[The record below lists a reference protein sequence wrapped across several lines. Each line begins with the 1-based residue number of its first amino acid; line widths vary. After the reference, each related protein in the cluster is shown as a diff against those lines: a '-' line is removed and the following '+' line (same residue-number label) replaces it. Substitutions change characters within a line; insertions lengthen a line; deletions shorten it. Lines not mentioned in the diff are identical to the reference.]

1 MTRNTAK
8 HDALLDE
15 LLKDCTDPKDILGE
29 HGLLR
34 QLTKRVVERALAAEL
49 TAHLGYEPHARNG
62 SSPAGRVADLHLW
75 FHTGSPNS

>member
-8 HDALLDE
+8 QDALLDA
-15 LLKDCTDPKDILGE
+15 LLKDYTDPKDILGE

-34 QLTKRVVERALAAEL
+34 QLTKRLVERALEAEL

-62 SSPAGRVADLHLW
+62 SSPGNCRKGKGKKTV
-75 FHTGSPNS
+75 